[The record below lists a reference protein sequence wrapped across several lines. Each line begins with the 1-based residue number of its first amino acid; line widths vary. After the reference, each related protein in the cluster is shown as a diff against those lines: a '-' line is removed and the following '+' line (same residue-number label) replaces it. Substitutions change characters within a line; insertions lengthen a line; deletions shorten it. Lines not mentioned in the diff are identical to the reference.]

1 MKSPCASLFARLSV
15 AVVCLF
21 SSIALT
27 NAQSL
32 PGHQAPN
39 KPKPAEASLATKAAR
54 RQAPLANLYGHL
66 RADTTKVKRLP
77 PLKSAD
83 KAKKFEKKNLV
94 QVGLVRELPD
104 PLNPL
109 TDSAT
114 YAVIEGEVRVAA
126 IVSEGARRMR
136 VQFKD
141 FSLPPGARVFVYSAG
156 DPNHYA
162 GPYEGRG
169 PWGDGTFWTPS
180 LPGDQIVIE
189 YAAPPGMTTGP
200 PFKIGEVSHLYK
212 DIFSEADAAGFC
224 NLEVPAEWANVA
236 KSVGLLDFVTEGQE
250 ALCTGTL

>member
-1 MKSPCASLFARLSV
+1 MKSPGASLLARLSV

-21 SSIALT
+21 FSIALT

-32 PGHQAPN
+32 PGRQAPD
-39 KPKPAEASLATKAAR
+39 KPKPDELSIAAKAAR
-54 RQAPLANLYGHL
+54 REAPLANLYGHL
-66 RADTTKVKRLP
+66 RADTARVKRLP
-77 PLKSAD
+77 PLKNPD
-83 KAKKFEKKNLV
+83 RAKTFQKQNVL

-109 TDSAT
+109 TDSTA
-114 YAVIEGEVRVAA
+114 YAVSEGEVRVAA
-126 IVSEGARRMR
+126 IVSEGARRLR

-156 DPNHYA
+156 NPDFYS

-189 YAAPPGMTTGP
+189 YTAPLGITTGA
-200 PFKIGEVSHLYK
+200 PFKIGEVSHIYK
-212 DIFSEADAAGFC
+212 DIFSASDAAGFC
-224 NLEVPAEWANVA
+224 
-236 KSVGLLDFVTEGQE
+236 
-250 ALCTGTL
+250 